1 MKYITNFFRVCVIT
15 LFAVV
20 NVKAADS
27 RGFWKDISESEITT
41 TGERYTIPSK
51 FRALRLD
58 LNRMRQYLSRLPIV
72 TGKQIGRAHV

>member
-58 LNRMRQYLSRLPIV
+58 LNQMRQYLSAAPMSRHKRLI
-72 TGKQIGRAHV
+72 